1 MPESVRI
8 FIVGIMRIVEH
19 REVERAVANHGQ
31 IVDVLPD
38 HEYQTTHIKGAIH
51 IRLNWILR
59 DAPHLLE
66 REQPVIVYC
75 RDSL

>member
-1 MPESVRI
+1 
-8 FIVGIMRIVEH
+8 MRIVEH
-19 REVERAVANHGQ
+19 REVERAVENHGQ

-51 IRLNWILR
+51 IRLISILNEADARLDR
-59 DAPHLLE
+59 DK
-66 REQPVIVYC
+66 PVTVYC

>member
-1 MPESVRI
+1 
-8 FIVGIMRIVEH
+8 MRIVEH

-51 IRLNWILR
+51 IRLKSVLR
-59 DAPHLLE
+59 DAPHLLD
-66 REQPVIVYC
+66 RGKPVIVYC
-75 RDSL
+75 RDTL